1 MKKGNNMTK
10 ETKMEIALYL
20 LQFLTGV
27 IVGISLA
34 EILRVVH
41 G

>member
-1 MKKGNNMTK
+1 MTK
-10 ETKMEIALYL
+10 DTKMEIALYV

-34 EILRVVH
+34 EILVKIN
-41 G
+41 